1 MTADKIIEGAKEVLR
16 IANEG
21 APAARLFV
29 DGHFYVPETEIAR
42 IRAEA
47 LEEAIAVVRRRKS
60 KADFWDPVSEERVCE
75 DIEDEIRALIPS
87 PPLVDQGGQQRV
99 EDRLDEPE
107 HRTPVHDTVWGV
119 DEHPS
124 AVDTDKARGGV
135 LDVDFGHG
143 WSPIETIPKG
153 EHVLLY
159 FPYGEKGRG
168 GVEAG
173 TVFPED
179 DGSIHCI
186 WTHGGPNSGSDW
198 EPVEAPTHWMPLPE
212 PPAKES
218 A

>member
-143 WSPIETIPKG
+143 WSPIETAPKDWTWIVCWAD
-153 EHVLLY
+153 H
-159 FPYGEKGRG
+159 YGIVRWDAHCHGWYDDMMGR
-168 GVEAG
+168 
-173 TVFPED
+173 
-179 DGSIHCI
+179 
-186 WTHGGPNSGSDW
+186 WL
-198 EPVEAPTHWMPLPE
+198 PTHWMPLPKPP
-212 PPAKES
+212 PPADE
-218 A
+218 